1 MLDALPGAWYRSPV
15 ALEPPYESV
24 SEREIVSGRAL
35 AAVAYLPGLCF
46 IGLLDAPRN
55 RYVRF
60 HARQGLVLLGIEVTA
75 WIALV
80 IVESA
85 LGRIPILGIVAS
97 VLLRLILGF
106 AFLGATLYG
115 VIKGASGDMVRI
127 PFLGDIAD
135 QLGIE

>member
-1 MLDALPGAWYRSPV
+1 MLDALRGACYPSPV
-15 ALEPPYESV
+15 AIEPPYQSV

-55 RYVRF
+55 RFVRF
-60 HARQGLVLLGIEVTA
+60 HARQGLILLGVEVTA
-75 WIALV
+75 WIALA
-80 IVESA
+80 IIESSV
-85 LGRIPILGIVAS
+85 GRIPVLGIVAS
-97 VLLRLILGF
+97 ASLRLVLGF
-106 AFLGATLYG
+106 LFLTATLYG
-115 VIKGASGDMVRI
+115 VIKGASGEMVRV